1 MHMYAYIHN
10 ENTKTNLL
18 LSSPNCFFNS
28 VKMWFFLEST
38 IVIFSLILDFSSS
51 HALRVCSYG
60 QRKKRNASNPDI
72 YIHGN
77 VSVCIGICTVWC
89 NTQYVLARRVAFP
102 SFLLITL
109 VHLIFDFPTWT
120 PGPSK
125 LFDVC
130 RTNARCYSV
139 RNDDHNVDGEK
150 VIVIIIMMVN
160 DTHLLCL

>member
-1 MHMYAYIHN
+1 MLCVFVPMDGERN
-10 ENTKTNLL
+10 ETRQFIPTHI
-18 LSSPNCFFNS
+18 
-28 VKMWFFLEST
+28 ST
-38 IVIFSLILDFSSS
+38 
-51 HALRVCSYG
+51 YT
-60 QRKKRNASNPDI
+60 
-72 YIHGN
+72 
-77 VSVCIGICTVWC
+77 CIAQY
-89 NTQYVLARRVAFP
+89 NTQYVLVRRVAFP
-102 SFLLITL
+102 SSLPITL